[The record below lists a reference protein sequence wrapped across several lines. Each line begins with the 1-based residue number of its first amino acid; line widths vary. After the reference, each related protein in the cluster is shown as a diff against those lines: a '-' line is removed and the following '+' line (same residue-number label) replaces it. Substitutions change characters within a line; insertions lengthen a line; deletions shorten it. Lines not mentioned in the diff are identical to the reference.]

1 MINILI
7 CVFASPSLLA
17 EVLDGVKIYFDFMME
32 DHLLYAPEREQ
43 YRLVMEERAKGRGSH
58 KAAANFHLGPSCE
71 QVEHNPLTHEN
82 NLSGDATPHQPHHSN
97 PHLETTSSNNPSQP
111 VPSQIYGAEH
121 LLRLFLKFPFF
132 LSRAQLPVTHV
143 QILHH
148 HFKEILVFLC
158 NRRTELFSEENYNDL
173 ATSGEGEVV
182 QPEIEEEEENQ
193 QTISPSTS

>member
-1 MINILI
+1 MINVFV

-32 DHLLYAPEREQ
+32 DHLLYGPEREQ

-58 KAAANFHLGPSCE
+58 KAAANSHLGPSCE
-71 QVEHNPLTHEN
+71 QVEHDPLTQEN
-82 NLSGDATPHQPHHSN
+82 TLPGDAN
-97 PHLETTSSNNPSQP
+97 PHLESTSSNNPSQL

-132 LSRAQLPVTHV
+132 LSRAQLPVSHV

-148 HFKEILVFLC
+148 HFKEILGYLC

-173 ATSGEGEVV
+173 ATSGEGEVI
-182 QPEIEEEEENQ
+182 QPEVEEEEENQ